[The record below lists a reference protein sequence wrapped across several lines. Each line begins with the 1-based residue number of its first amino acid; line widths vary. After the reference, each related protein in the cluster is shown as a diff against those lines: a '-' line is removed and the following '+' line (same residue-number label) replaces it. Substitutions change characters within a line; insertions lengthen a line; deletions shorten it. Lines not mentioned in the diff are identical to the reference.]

1 MHVQPSSS
9 RRCGVGTGG
18 SALGR
23 ARCPGDAGIPQQP
36 IENVYSLSQPH
47 RFLPLQAG
55 ARQAA
60 AINGSLPVCPYG
72 DKTAEVT
79 KKGRARRLP
88 VLLPPILRPE
98 GSVDGRSQRSEER
111 RVGKECVS
119 KCRSRWSPYHSK
131 KTKHKHSY
139 KKQI

>member
-18 SALGR
+18 SALSR

-36 IENVYSLSQPH
+36 IENVYSLSQRH

-88 VLLPPILRPE
+88 VLLPPILDRK
-98 GSVDGRSQRSEER
+98 STRLNSS
-111 RVGKECVS
+111 
-119 KCRSRWSPYHSK
+119 
-131 KTKHKHSY
+131 
-139 KKQI
+139 